1 MLENLWLCYHGIN
14 FQGKIEIFS
23 TKFFTIVDFFGAG
36 KLMSGLEEK
45 LGPGHQQIVLG
56 LLIFA
61 AGALWGIML
70 ASGEEIDLKDLF
82 ISAVIMLSGAMI
94 TMLGISFGTDNE
106 DDRTNDLQ
114 DAITELTGML
124 NTLQAKVTGGSESED
139 E

>member
-1 MLENLWLCYHGIN
+1 MSQVKKNKMKEKYIKIENL
-14 FQGKIEIFS
+14 S
-23 TKFFTIVDFFGAG
+23 AKFFTMINNSHSG

-61 AGALWGIML
+61 AGALWGIMI
-70 ASGEEIDLKDLF
+70 ASGDEINLQDLF

-124 NTLQAKVTGGSESED
+124 NTLQAKVTGGSEGED

>member
-1 MLENLWLCYHGIN
+1 
-14 FQGKIEIFS
+14 
-23 TKFFTIVDFFGAG
+23 
-36 KLMSGLEEK
+36 MSGLEEK

-61 AGALWGIML
+61 AGALWGVML
-70 ASGEEIDLKDLF
+70 ANKDPINTGELF
-82 ISAVIMLSGAMI
+82 IASVIMLSGAMI
-94 TMLGISFGTDNE
+94 TLLGISFGTDNE

-124 NTLQAKVTGGSESED
+124 NTLQAKVTGGDDED

>member
-1 MLENLWLCYHGIN
+1 
-14 FQGKIEIFS
+14 
-23 TKFFTIVDFFGAG
+23 
-36 KLMSGLEEK
+36 MSGLEEK

-94 TMLGISFGTDNE
+94 TMLGISLE
-106 DDRTNDLQ
+106 
-114 DAITELTGML
+114 AIMKMTEPMICKM
-124 NTLQAKVTGGSESED
+124 Q
-139 E
+139 

>member
-1 MLENLWLCYHGIN
+1 M
-14 FQGKIEIFS
+14 K
-23 TKFFTIVDFFGAG
+23 D
-36 KLMSGLEEK
+36 MSSIEEK
-45 LGPGHQQIVLG
+45 LGPGHQQIVIG

-70 ASGEEIDLKDLF
+70 ANADEINLKDLF
-82 ISAVIMLSGAMI
+82 TSAVIMLSGAMI

-114 DAITELTGML
+114 DAIMELTGML
-124 NTLQAKVTGGSESED
+124 NSLQAKVTGSGSEE

>member
-1 MLENLWLCYHGIN
+1 
-14 FQGKIEIFS
+14 
-23 TKFFTIVDFFGAG
+23 
-36 KLMSGLEEK
+36 MSSIEEK
-45 LGPGHQQIVLG
+45 LGPGHQQIVIG

-70 ASGEEIDLKDLF
+70 ANADEINLNDLF
-82 ISAVIMLSGAMI
+82 TSAVIMLSGAMI
-94 TMLGISFGTDNE
+94 TMLGISFGTDHE

-124 NTLQAKVTGGSESED
+124 NSLQAKVTGSGSEE